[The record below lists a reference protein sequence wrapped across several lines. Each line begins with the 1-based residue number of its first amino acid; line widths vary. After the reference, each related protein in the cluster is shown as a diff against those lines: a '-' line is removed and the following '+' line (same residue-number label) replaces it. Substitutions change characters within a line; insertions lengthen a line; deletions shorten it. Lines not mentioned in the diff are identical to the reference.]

1 MGEKTG
7 GSDVMSLTV
16 NEGVNKEEK
25 IEQGV

>member
-7 GSDVMSLTV
+7 GSDVMSLTA